1 MFLQEKIKN
10 ETKIE
15 IKDQILLTKKG
26 YKLKSE
32 DVLSI
37 IENDNIFQTTLHSD
51 LSNRLKQSNVKSLSY
66 KRKFK

>member
-1 MFLQEKIKN
+1 MLLQEKIKN

-37 IENDNIFQTTLHSD
+37 IENDNIFQTSLHSD
-51 LSNRLKQSNVKSLSY
+51 LSNRLKQSNVKSY
-66 KRKFK
+66 IIEEI

>member
-32 DVLSI
+32 DILSI